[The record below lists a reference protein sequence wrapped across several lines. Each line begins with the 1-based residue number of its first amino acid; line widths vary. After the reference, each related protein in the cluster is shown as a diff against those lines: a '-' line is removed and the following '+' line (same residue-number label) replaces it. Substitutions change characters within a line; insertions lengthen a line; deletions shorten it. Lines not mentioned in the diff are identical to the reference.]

1 MMRRMDIS
9 TAVVTGAGSG
19 LGRAFCEEL
28 GARGARVIVSD
39 IDEVGAAETAE
50 RVRAAG
56 GEARVVRCDVA
67 DPAAVDALAADAR
80 AWLGDVDL
88 IVNNAGVAVA
98 GRFDTIALDDW
109 RWIMG
114 INLWGVVHGCRAFV
128 PAMRARKRGFV
139 INVASAAGL
148 LATPKMAPY
157 NVTKAGV
164 VALSETLHA
173 EVARDGVHVS
183 VLCPTF
189 FRTNIGRSSRGDVD
203 GRMRDLMEKLMARSR
218 LQAPEVARA
227 ALAGVEKNQLYVV
240 PMADGRA
247 LWRLKRLAPERFYQL
262 VGGRVMKML
271 GRA

>member
-1 MMRRMDIS
+1 MSFD

-28 GARGARVIVSD
+28 GARGARVVASD
-39 IDEVGAAETAE
+39 VDPAAAEETAA
-50 RVRAAG
+50 RVRKAG
-56 GEARVVRCDVA
+56 GDATAIRCDVA
-67 DPAAVDALAADAR
+67 DPAQVDALADAAR
-80 AWLGDVDL
+80 AWCGDVDL

-98 GRFDTIALDDW
+98 GRFEKIALEDW
-109 RWIMG
+109 TWIVG
-114 INLWGVVHGCRAFV
+114 VNLWGVVHGCRAFV
-128 PAMRARKRGFV
+128 PAMRSRKRGHV

-173 EVARDGVHVS
+173 ELAPDGVHVS

-189 FRTNIGRSSRGDVD
+189 FQTNIARGSRGVVD
-203 GRMRDLMEKLMARSR
+203 EKMRGLMEKLMARSR
-218 LQAPEVARA
+218 IQAPEVARA
-227 ALAGVEKNQLYVV
+227 ALAGVAKNQLYVV
-240 PMADGRA
+240 PMSDGRA
-247 LWRLKRLAPERFYQL
+247 MWRLKRLAPERFYQL
-262 VGGRVMKML
+262 VGGRVMRML